1 MIIIIKLSP
10 HFFIFGKLKRVISI
24 LFLSAYLFSFTE
36 LHQLLKL
43 PVLIEH
49 FQEHRQEESSIS
61 LWSFLKMHYL
71 EKIVVD
77 KDYQRDQQLPLRDA
91 DCGMMTVSNLYE
103 CQQSAVEI
111 SLPAES
117 PREFNFYDEISKPRF
132 AAYDIFQPPRI
143 S

>member
-1 MIIIIKLSP
+1 MIIITKLSP
-10 HFFIFGKLKRVISI
+10 LFFIFGKLKRVISI

-36 LHQLLKL
+36 LHQLLKI

-49 FQEHRQEESSIS
+49 FHEHRQEENSIS
-61 LWSFLKMHYL
+61 FWSFLRMHYL

-77 KDYQRDQQLPLRDA
+77 KDYQRDQQLPMRDA

-103 CQQSAVEI
+103 CQHIAVEI
-111 SLPAES
+111 SLPSERT
-117 PREFNFYDEISKPRF
+117 REFTFYDEFSKPRF